1 MAVSFQDIFEGSFGD
16 ERLAKR
22 ARALAER
29 LTAGETSVVR
39 RLASGRAETVAFG
52 RFLDNDA
59 VTTGEIFAAAG
70 MATGDRARNRR
81 VLAIQD
87 TTALS
92 FARRAGDTA
101 KKNRAGGDLGPDKLG
116 PGGDGKV
123 PGLFLH
129 PVLVLDADSGVALG
143 LAAGCVWT
151 RAQAKV
157 SPHKE
162 RDIQDRES
170 WRWVEQGQAAKDAL
184 GDAAHVTL
192 LADRESD
199 IYEQWALLPG
209 PGFDLL
215 TRAAKDRR
223 LADGTALFA
232 TARSW
237 APAACYVFDI
247 TARKDRPK
255 RRARMEVRFGTAT
268 ITKPKT
274 CRTKDMPAA
283 ITLQL
288 VEVMEVG
295 APQGQ
300 EPVLWRLLTTAPVTT
315 VEEALDVVGRYQ
327 QRWRIEEY
335 NRTLKKSGIDL
346 EGAMVEG
353 VHALQNLVAMGAV
366 AGVAVMQLVEGRD
379 AGPER
384 RADEVID
391 ATEEAFATCLSPTL
405 EGRTAKQKNPH
416 HAGSLAWLSWI
427 VARLGGWSGYTAYG
441 PAGPKTMAHG
451 WEKFKN
457 MAHGWALRKDV

>member
-1 MAVSFQDIFEGSFGD
+1 MTGSFEETFAGCFGD

-22 ARALAER
+22 AASLAEKM
-29 LTAGETSVVR
+29 TAGETSIVR

-52 RFLDNDA
+52 RFLDNEA
-59 VTTGEIFAAAG
+59 VTAAEIFAAAG
-70 MATGDRARNRR
+70 MATGDRAAGRR

-92 FARRAGDTA
+92 FPRRAGD
-101 KKNRAGGDLGPDKLG
+101 KRDRLG

-129 PVLVLDADSGVALG
+129 PVLALDAGSGVALG
-143 LAAGCVWT
+143 LAGGTVWT
-151 RAQAKV
+151 RAPGKV
-157 SPHKE
+157 TPHKQ
-162 RDIQDRES
+162 RDIEDRES
-170 WRWVEQGQAAKDAL
+170 WRWIEQGQAAKEAL
-184 GDAAHVTL
+184 GAAAHVTL

-215 TRAAKDRR
+215 TRACADRR

-237 APAACYVFDI
+237 APVACYAFDVA
-247 TARKDRPK
+247 ARKDRPK
-255 RRARMEVRFGTAT
+255 RRARMEVRFGTVPIAR
-268 ITKPKT
+268 PKS
-274 CRTKDMPAA
+274 CRTGGMPDCIA
-283 ITLQL
+283 LQL
-288 VEVMEVG
+288 VEVVEVG

-315 VEEALDVVGRYQ
+315 VGAALDTVRLYQ
-327 QRWRIEEY
+327 QRWQIEEY

-346 EGAMVEG
+346 EGAMIEG
-353 VHALQNLVAMGAV
+353 VHGLQNLVAMGAV
-366 AGVAVMQLVEGRD
+366 AGVAVMHLVQGRD
-379 AGPER
+379 TGPER
-384 RADEVID
+384 RASEVID
-391 ATEEAFATCLSPTL
+391 AREEAFAACLNATL
-405 EGRTAKQKNPH
+405 EGKTAKQKNPH
-416 HAGSLAWLSWI
+416 AHGSLAWLSWI

-457 MAHGWALRKDV
+457 MAQGWALRSKDV

>member
-1 MAVSFQDIFEGSFGD
+1 MTGSFEDIFEGCFGD
-16 ERLAKR
+16 ERLARR
-22 ARALAER
+22 AQTLAEKM
-29 LTAGETSVVR
+29 TAGETSVVR

-52 RFLDNDA
+52 RFLDNAA
-59 VTTGEIFAAAG
+59 VTTQEIFASAG
-70 MATGDRARNRR
+70 MATGDRAAGRR

-92 FARRAGDTA
+92 FARRAGGT
-101 KKNRAGGDLGPDKLG
+101 LG

-129 PVLVLDADSGVALG
+129 PVLVLDAGSGVALG
-143 LAAGCVWT
+143 LAAGTVWT

-157 SPHKE
+157 TSRKQ
-162 RDIQDRES
+162 RDIEDRES

-184 GDAAHVTL
+184 CDAAHVTL

-199 IYEQWALLPG
+199 IYEQWALLPE

-215 TRAAKDRR
+215 TRACRDRR
-223 LADGTALFA
+223 LACGTALFA
-232 TARSW
+232 TARAW

-255 RRARMEVRFGTAT
+255 RQAHMEVRFGTVT
-268 ITKPKT
+268 ILKPT
-274 CRTKDMPAA
+274 ACRTKDMPPA
-283 ITLQL
+283 IALQV

-295 APQGQ
+295 VSKDQ
-300 EPVLWRLLTTAPVTT
+300 EPVLWRLLTTAPVGT
-315 VEEALDVVGRYQ
+315 VEQALDVVCLYQ
-327 QRWRIEEY
+327 QRWRIEDY

-353 VHALQNLVAMGAV
+353 AHALLNLVAMGAV

-384 RADEVID
+384 RAGEVID
-391 ATEEAFATCLSPTL
+391 AGQEEFAACLCPTL
-405 EGRTAKQKNPH
+405 EGKTTKQKNPH
-416 HAGSLAWLSWI
+416 AGGSLAWLAWI
-427 VARLGGWSGYTAYG
+427 IARLGGWSGYAAYG

-451 WEKFKN
+451 WQKFQS
-457 MAHGWALRKDV
+457 MAQGWALRKDV

>member
-1 MAVSFQDIFEGSFGD
+1 MTVSFEDTFDGSFGD

-22 ARALAER
+22 ARSLAEKM
-29 LTAGETSVVR
+29 TAGETSVVR

-59 VTTGEIFAAAG
+59 VTTEEIFAAAG
-70 MATGDRARNRR
+70 MATGDRAVGRR

-92 FARRAGDTA
+92 FPR
-101 KKNRAGGDLGPDKLG
+101 RAGGDLG

-129 PVLVLDADSGVALG
+129 PVLALDADSGIALG
-143 LAAGCVWT
+143 LAAGTVWT
-151 RAQAKV
+151 RAPGKV
-157 SPHKE
+157 TPHKE
-162 RDIQDRES
+162 RDIEDRES
-170 WRWVEQGQAAKDAL
+170 WRWIEQGQAAKDAL
-184 GDAAHVTL
+184 GEAAHVTL

-199 IYEQWALLPG
+199 IYEQWALLPE

-215 TRAAKDRR
+215 TRACKDRR
-223 LADGTALFA
+223 LADGTAMFA

-237 APAACYVFDI
+237 LAVASYVFDI
-247 TARKDRPK
+247 TARKNRPE
-255 RRARMEVRFGTAT
+255 RQARMQVRFGTVT

-274 CRTKDMPAA
+274 CRTENMPKT

-295 APQGQ
+295 APKGQ

-315 VEEALDVVGRYQ
+315 VEEALAVVRLYQ
-327 QRWRIEEY
+327 RRWQIEEY

-346 EGAMVEG
+346 EGAMIEG

-379 AGPER
+379 AGAER
-384 RADEVID
+384 RASEAID
-391 ATEEAFATCLSPTL
+391 ATEEEFAACLCPTL
-405 EGRTAKQKNPH
+405 EGKTAKQKNPH
-416 HAGSLAWLSWI
+416 ASRSLAWLSWI
-427 VARLGGWSGYTAYG
+427 IARLGGWSGYTAYG

-457 MAHGWALRKDV
+457 MAQGWILRRDV

>member
-1 MAVSFQDIFEGSFGD
+1 MAVSFEDIFEGCFGD

-22 ARALAER
+22 ACSLAEKM
-29 LTAGETSVVR
+29 TAGETSVVR
-39 RLASGRAETVAFG
+39 RLAAGRAETVAFG

-59 VTTGEIFAAAG
+59 VTTEEIFTSAG
-70 MATGDRARNRR
+70 MATGDRAAGRR

-92 FARRAGDTA
+92 FPR
-101 KKNRAGGDLGPDKLG
+101 RAGGDLG

-129 PVLVLDADSGVALG
+129 PVLALDADSGIALG
-143 LAAGCVWT
+143 LAAGTVWM

-157 SPHKE
+157 TPHQKRAIE
-162 RDIQDRES
+162 DRES
-170 WRWVEQGQAAKDAL
+170 WRWIEQGQAAKDAL
-184 GDAAHVTL
+184 GEAAHVTL

-215 TRAAKDRR
+215 TRASKDRR
-223 LADGTALFA
+223 LADGSMLFA
-232 TARSW
+232 TAGSW
-237 APAACYVFDI
+237 TAAASYAFEI
-247 TARKDRPK
+247 TARKDRPE
-255 RRARMEVRFGTAT
+255 RRARMEVRFGTVT
-268 ITKPKT
+268 ITKPKK
-274 CRTKDMPAA
+274 CRSKTMPAT

-295 APQGQ
+295 APHRQ
-300 EPVLWRLLTTAPVTT
+300 EPVLWRLLTTAPVST
-315 VEEALDVVGRYQ
+315 VEAALGVVRLYQ
-327 QRWRIEEY
+327 QRWQIEEY

-353 VHALQNLVAMGAV
+353 AHALQNLIAIGAV

-384 RADEVID
+384 RASEVID
-391 ATEEAFATCLSPTL
+391 ATEEEFATCLCPTL

-416 HAGSLAWLSWI
+416 DAGSLAWTSWI
-427 VARLGGWSGYTAYG
+427 VARLGGWSGYAAYG

-451 WEKFKN
+451 WEKFKV
-457 MAHGWALRKDV
+457 MAHGWALRKNV

>member
-1 MAVSFQDIFEGSFGD
+1 MTVSFEDTFEGCFGD

-22 ARALAER
+22 ACSLAEKM
-29 LTAGETSVVR
+29 TAGETSVVR

-52 RFLDNDA
+52 RLLDNDA
-59 VTTGEIFAAAG
+59 VTAEEVFTAAG
-70 MATGDRARNRR
+70 MATGDRAVGRR

-92 FARRAGDTA
+92 FPR
-101 KKNRAGGDLGPDKLG
+101 RAGGDLG

-129 PVLVLDADSGVALG
+129 PVLALDADSGIALG
-143 LAAGCVWT
+143 LAGGTVWT
-151 RAQAKV
+151 RAPGKV
-157 SPHKE
+157 TPHRKRAIE
-162 RDIQDRES
+162 DRES
-170 WRWVEQGQAAKDAL
+170 WRWIEQGQAAKDAL
-184 GDAAHVTL
+184 AEAAHVTL

-215 TRAAKDRR
+215 TRACKDRR
-223 LADGTALFA
+223 LDDGSMMLE

-237 APAACYVFDI
+237 TAAASYVFDL

-255 RRARMEVRFGTAT
+255 RPARMEVRFGTVT
-268 ITKPKT
+268 ITKPRK
-274 CRTKDMPAA
+274 CRTKNMPAA
-283 ITLQL
+283 IALQL
-288 VEVMEVG
+288 VEVVEIG
-295 APQGQ
+295 APDGQ

-315 VEEALDVVGRYQ
+315 VEQALAVVRLYQ
-327 QRWRIEEY
+327 QRWQIEEY

-353 VHALQNLVAMGAV
+353 AHALQNLVAIGAV

-379 AGPER
+379 SGPER
-384 RADEVID
+384 RASEVID
-391 ATEEAFATCLSPTL
+391 ATQEAFAGCLNPTL
-405 EGRTAKQKNPH
+405 EGKTAKQKNPH
-416 HAGSLAWLSWI
+416 DAGSLAWLSWI
-427 VARLGGWSGYTAYG
+427 VARLGGWSGYQAYG

-451 WEKFKN
+451 WEKFKT
-457 MAHGWALRKDV
+457 MAQGWALCKDV